1 MDGENPDS
9 AHEPYNENV
18 FEANEENILDDAE
31 YVYDYLNKVLG
42 IEEQNILI
50 FGRSMGSGPATH
62 VASKRKPGSLL
73 LMSSF
78 KSIRAIA
85 EDQAGRFLKY
95 LIQDRFK
102 NIEKIRKVTSPT
114 FLVHGMMDKLIPY
127 KHSKD
132 LHDAC
137 GAPCSL
143 ILPTRMDHND
153 FDFCEDLITP
163 YYHFLKQCKINV
175 RDPKSAHEQ
184 MKIPAEYFEIPRA
197 YKQFSI
203 PMSWGC
209 CCAPNQGYDGRLP
222 DISVEEGDAQQHH
235 NDVWDDQQINSN
247 DIYFE
252 HGLKQPFD
260 VDNK

>member
-1 MDGENPDS
+1 
-9 AHEPYNENV
+9 
-18 FEANEENILDDAE
+18 
-31 YVYDYLNKVLG
+31 
-42 IEEQNILI
+42 
-50 FGRSMGSGPATH
+50 MGSGPATH
-62 VASKRKPGSLL
+62 VASKRRPGSLL

-85 EDQAGRFLKY
+85 EDQAGRILKY

-102 NIEKIRKVTSPT
+102 NIEKIAKVTSPT

-163 YYHFLKQCKINV
+163 YYHFLK
-175 RDPKSAHEQ
+175 
-184 MKIPAEYFEIPRA
+184 
-197 YKQFSI
+197 
-203 PMSWGC
+203 
-209 CCAPNQGYDGRLP
+209 
-222 DISVEEGDAQQHH
+222 
-235 NDVWDDQQINSN
+235 
-247 DIYFE
+247 
-252 HGLKQPFD
+252 
-260 VDNK
+260 